1 MRKRFL
7 AAVML
12 IALVGEVV
20 APAFSAQGSYFGTGD
35 ESVEPEPAPTREPQ
49 PTATPEP
56 TVEAP
61 SPSEEEAP
69 QPTGEGE
76 GGTSIPPAPVY
87 NTTNVYNQT
96 FIYELPLAWS
106 AVAGLRCT
114 NNELGLQD
122 YRMDHDTFRNICQRF
137 NITIADEAGE
147 QQSVAAKED
156 LFVSN
161 ERRSLAGLDS
171 SGAGGEVIA
180 VSTEKAWLIEH
191 NIISSIEHLDLF
203 SEMKSYLRVD
213 TDPEETFF
221 KFKDEKQANVV
232 DKDVTLDEWFDVWVD
247 IYKRNCRNSTIRT
260 YEFGYNRL
268 RDSLGWRKLSTLN
281 LLILQKA
288 FNELDSD
295 ASRKYCKS
303 LLVDML
309 SKAQGAGLITEN
321 VARKINTVLHGQPK
335 EEKQILTEKEID
347 LVLRASYGSQLHS
360 IFVIAL
366 HTGMRIGEILGLTWD
381 CVDFENNVI
390 HITKT
395 LCYLVAA
402 GKSHHE
408 FHQPKTRA
416 GNRKIPMSVEVKKVL
431 EEEKKVRL
439 SKDQKFPPQEGFEE
453 LVFTSRWN
461 KPLNTPNIIGSIN
474 QLVDRINLN
483 NPAIPLKRF
492 TPHTLRHTFA
502 SNCITKGM
510 RPKTLQKILGH
521 NSLQMTMDLYCHV
534 LDDTVKEE
542 MSEITEMV

>member
-7 AAVML
+7 AAVLL

-20 APAFSAQGSYFGTGD
+20 TPAFSAQGSYFGTGD

-96 FIYELPLAWS
+96 FVYELPLAWS

-137 NITIADEAGE
+137 NITITNEAGE

-309 SKAQGAGLITEN
+309 SKAQEEN
-321 VARKINTVLHGQPK
+321 KGYRIFY
-335 EEKQILTEKEID
+335 
-347 LVLRASYGSQLHS
+347 YG
-360 IFVIAL
+360 
-366 HTGMRIGEILGLTWD
+366 
-381 CVDFENNVI
+381 
-390 HITKT
+390 
-395 LCYLVAA
+395 
-402 GKSHHE
+402 
-408 FHQPKTRA
+408 
-416 GNRKIPMSVEVKKVL
+416 KVL
-431 EEEKKVRL
+431 MRNYFSPKHFG
-439 SKDQKFPPQEGFEE
+439 Q
-453 LVFTSRWN
+453 TS
-461 KPLNTPNIIGSIN
+461 L
-474 QLVDRINLN
+474 
-483 NPAIPLKRF
+483 
-492 TPHTLRHTFA
+492 
-502 SNCITKGM
+502 TK
-510 RPKTLQKILGH
+510 
-521 NSLQMTMDLYCHV
+521 N
-534 LDDTVKEE
+534 
-542 MSEITEMV
+542 

>member
-1 MRKRFL
+1 MGKSL
-7 AAVML
+7 K
-12 IALVGEVV
+12 GK
-20 APAFSAQGSYFGTGD
+20 
-35 ESVEPEPAPTREPQ
+35 
-49 PTATPEP
+49 
-56 TVEAP
+56 
-61 SPSEEEAP
+61 
-69 QPTGEGE
+69 
-76 GGTSIPPAPVY
+76 
-87 NTTNVYNQT
+87 
-96 FIYELPLAWS
+96 
-106 AVAGLRCT
+106 
-114 NNELGLQD
+114 ELGKGISQRQD
-122 YRMDHDTFRNICQRF
+122 GRYQARF
-137 NITIADEAGE
+137 TNRFGKRETIYANTITEITKKMREE
-147 QQSVAAKED
+147 Q
-156 LFVSN
+156 
-161 ERRSLAGLDS
+161 
-171 SGAGGEVIA
+171 
-180 VSTEKAWLIEH
+180 
-191 NIISSIEHLDLF
+191 
-203 SEMKSYLRVD
+203 
-213 TDPEETFF
+213 
-221 KFKDEKQANVV
+221 FKDEKQANVV

-416 GNRKIPMSVEVKKVL
+416 GNRKIPMSV
-431 EEEKKVRL
+431 
-439 SKDQKFPPQEGFEE
+439 
-453 LVFTSRWN
+453 
-461 KPLNTPNIIGSIN
+461 
-474 QLVDRINLN
+474 
-483 NPAIPLKRF
+483 
-492 TPHTLRHTFA
+492 
-502 SNCITKGM
+502 
-510 RPKTLQKILGH
+510 
-521 NSLQMTMDLYCHV
+521 
-534 LDDTVKEE
+534 
-542 MSEITEMV
+542 